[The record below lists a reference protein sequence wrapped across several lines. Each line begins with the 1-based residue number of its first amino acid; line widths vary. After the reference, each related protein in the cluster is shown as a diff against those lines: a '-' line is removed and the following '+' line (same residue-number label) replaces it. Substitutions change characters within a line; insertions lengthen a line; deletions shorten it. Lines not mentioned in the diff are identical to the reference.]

1 MLASSAWGP
10 GFRRRRF
17 GLAACALLALCTL
30 AAQAQTPAALPPE
43 LRIVGSAD
51 PPYRI
56 FGPGAPR
63 GLYFD
68 LMTEAAR
75 RLAWRLSFA
84 EVPSARA
91 FKMMEQ
97 GEADLMLGPLMTADR
112 MRFLKYCEV
121 QLPSEDKAFYAL
133 SDAAPVHRLSDLD
146 GRSIAVHRGKRYGAA
161 FDERSGPLR
170 QEVND
175 YRVALEMVARGRL
188 ELAIVPERQ
197 GDLLV
202 RQHGFPL
209 HKQALRLVGE
219 TPYVVIALRSPWLS
233 RQTEL
238 ERVFKQMREDGS
250 WQRIV
255 RSYL

>member
-1 MLASSAWGP
+1 M
-10 GFRRRRF
+10 
-17 GLAACALLALCTL
+17 
-30 AAQAQTPAALPPE
+30 
-43 LRIVGSAD
+43 GSAD

-56 FGPGAPR
+56 FGPGSPR

-75 RLAWRLSFA
+75 RLGWRLSFT

-97 GEADLMLGPLMTADR
+97 GDADVMLGPLMTADR
-112 MRFLKYCEV
+112 MRFLRYCEV

-133 SDAAPVHRLSDLD
+133 PLAAPVHSLSDLD
-146 GRSIAVHRGKRYGAA
+146 GRSIAVHRGKRYGSA

-175 YRVALEMVARGRL
+175 YRVALEMVVRGRL

-197 GDLLV
+197 GDLLL
-202 RQHGFPL
+202 RQHDFHL
-209 HKQALRLVGE
+209 LKQPLRLAGE
-219 TPYVVIALRSPWLS
+219 PPYVVVSLRSPWLS
-233 RQTEL
+233 QQPEL
-238 ERVFKQMREDGS
+238 ERTFKLMREDGS

-255 RSYL
+255 RTYL